1 MMGAMG
7 GGCAPGFD
15 RLPSKKTAA
24 RSAPLAYRIRI
35 TLCVARRTKN
45 GARRQGVSSP
55 E

>member
-7 GGCAPGFD
+7 GGRGPGFD

-35 TLCVARRTKN
+35 TIVRSQAHQKGGPQAGCF
-45 GARRQGVSSP
+45 QP
-55 E
+55 